1 MRDAPAFFVFLVVVG
16 GGYSIIDIT
25 PLELYVIELVY
36 PRSMRACLRAASVI

>member
-1 MRDAPAFFVFLVVVG
+1 MLLLFLFFWLWW

-25 PLELYVIELVY
+25 PLELYVIELDY

>member
-1 MRDAPAFFVFLVVVG
+1 MLLLFLFFSGGVG

>member
-1 MRDAPAFFVFLVVVG
+1 MLLLFLFFLVVV

-25 PLELYVIELVY
+25 PLELCVSELVY